1 MELQLHETDGVRG
14 ARHLA
19 SCPVIVVVGRGPSLG
34 AADYAALTIK
44 ETAAIP
50 AEAMSGGA
58 FRHGPL
64 ELSESDLGVV
74 VLAPAG
80 ATADLGAGI
89 AREVAAL
96 GRPTWLLADAAPTSR
111 SDDPAALPV
120 TAVPDLPEPL
130 AQLAC
135 AVPLRVAA
143 AELTRSAGRLAGV
156 TVVATKVTD
165 RE

>member
-64 ELSESDLGVV
+64 ELTESDLGFV

-96 GRPTWLLADAAPTSR
+96 GRPTWLLADAARTSR
-111 SDDPAALPV
+111 SDDPGRPAGDRGPRPSRAPRP
-120 TAVPDLPEPL
+120 AR
-130 AQLAC
+130 
-135 AVPLRVAA
+135 LRRAPPGG
-143 AELTRSAGRLAGV
+143 RGRAG
-156 TVVATKVTD
+156 TVRRPPCRRD
-165 RE
+165 RRGDQGDGP